1 MKRNFF
7 RVRFSGEYF
16 SPVVINGKDLTVCN
30 SVKILDVEISAI
42 LKWNDDTLERE
53 ESR

>member
-16 SPVVINGKDLTVCN
+16 APVVINGKYLPVSN
-30 SVKILDVEISAI
+30 SVKILEVAISAI
-42 LKWNDDTLERE
+42 LKWNSDTCE
-53 ESR
+53 

>member
-16 SPVVINGKDLTVCN
+16 APVVINGKDLPVCN
-30 SVKILDVEISAI
+30 SVKILEAAISGI
-42 LKWNDDTLERE
+42 LKWNDDTLELE
-53 ESR
+53 GSR